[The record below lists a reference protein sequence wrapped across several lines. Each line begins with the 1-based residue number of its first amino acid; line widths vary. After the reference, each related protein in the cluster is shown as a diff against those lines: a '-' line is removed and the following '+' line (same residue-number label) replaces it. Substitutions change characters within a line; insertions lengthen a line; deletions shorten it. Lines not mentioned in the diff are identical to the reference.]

1 MKDEMKRMNKGFMR
15 KDGKFFLPI
24 THESLVVDND
34 GVSINKKYLSADG
47 LVGYA
52 TESYVQDAI
61 LQAQLG
67 GAEVDLSKYATVEQ
81 LNEKADK
88 SEIPVVDVDKAYV
101 DAQIEEHAH
110 DEYAT
115 EQFVEEKIAEIDL
128 SQSHVH
134 ENKAVLD
141 TITLVNINNWDS
153 KSDFSGS
160 YNDLTDKPEIE
171 GFATEEYV
179 DAAIEAVELMP
190 GPQGEQGPAGEQGP
204 QGEQGIQGEIGPQGP
219 QGEMGPEGPAGK
231 DGVDGVTPVKG
242 VDYFTDEDIASLN
255 IPAQPN
261 YQYQINMIEEGAQA
275 SVEIT
280 GVYPD
285 LVVVL
290 NIPKAGGTSSDEP
303 VVDEQPK
310 MWIGWIPFDQDAY
323 DNGTEPTMGYSEPD
337 HVNENMTGDIIQF
350 GLDAGTLAELKVQT
364 LTKYE
369 VGISPEAAFVC
380 CIYPKD
386 KNYVVTIDDGI
397 GGKIPFIEENWQVP
411 QNGIELI
418 NPIDDVVYCMSGG
431 MAYIERTTFFYVDEQ

>member
-34 GVSINKKYLSADG
+34 GVSINKKYLSIDG
-47 LVGYA
+47 LAGYA

-67 GAEVDLSKYATVEQ
+67 GAEVDLSKYATIDQ

-88 SEIPVVDVDKAYV
+88 SEIPFVDVDKAYV
-101 DAQIEEHAH
+101 DEQIEGHVH

-115 EQFVEEKIAEIDL
+115 EEFVEEKLAEIDL

-141 TITLVNINNWDS
+141 SITLVNINNWDS

-179 DAAIEAVELMP
+179 DAAIEAVELVP
-190 GPQGEQGPAGEQGP
+190 GPQGPKGADGEQ
-204 QGEQGIQGEIGPQGP
+204 
-219 QGEMGPEGPAGK
+219 GPAGK

-242 VDYFTDEDIASLN
+242 VDYFTDEDIAALN

-285 LVVVL
+285 LVVIL
-290 NIPKAGGTSSDEP
+290 NIPKAGGSSSDEP

-310 MWIGWIPFDQDAY
+310 MWIGWIPFDQEAY
-323 DNGTEPTMGYSEPD
+323 DNGTEPTVGFTAPE
-337 HVNENMTGDIIQF
+337 HVDANLNMDIMQF
-350 GLDAGTLAELKVQT
+350 GINAGTLKEMDVQELN
-364 LTKYE
+364 KYE
-369 VGISPEAAFVC
+369 VGISPTEAFVC

-386 KNYVVTIDDGI
+386 AGLKVTIDDGV
-397 GGKIPFIEENWQVP
+397 GGKIQFIDSNWTVP
-411 QNGIELI
+411 QNGIQLV
-418 NPIDDVVYCMSGG
+418 NQIDDMDYCMSGG
-431 MAYIERTTFFYVDEQ
+431 MAYIERTTFFYVEKI